1 MNMNK
6 KMIIAVSVVTVAAS
20 SLGFQLFQANKQIAQ
35 LEKQLQAQETVI
47 DISPNEAQLFAEYRA
62 ANPISNGGGSGSMVV
77 RLNVNDSEK
86 EMIISRR
93 AGFASAE
100 EAKQAGFIQ
109 PGGAMDMSKAKRSVM
124 LPL

>member
-1 MNMNK
+1 MINK

-35 LEKQLQAQETVI
+35 LEKQLQSQETVF

-62 ANPISNGGGSGSMVV
+62 ANPISNGGGSGSMVI

-86 EMIISRR
+86 EMLISRR
-93 AGFASAE
+93 AGFTSVE